1 MGGAA
6 GSGLGSPE
14 GGGVISDFTLMNEGL
29 LGVGEREEQ
38 IQGKAKKEEKEA
50 EGRNEGHRRGREG
63 RRRGMFYSSLARGRV
78 PMSTLPPGC
87 GDSGRPCF
95 SRTQR
100 RGSAN
105 GGIFWGVPERMVS
118 AGDARLW
125 TTLIPGVV
133 SRPLRQSP
141 GARPPS
147 RRAQKAF
154 RSFPKEGL
162 WHTGNTQALRA
173 GDTLGVGSGG
183 AGPRATVCPQK
194 QRARGHRQSPVRLGQ
209 VLTATSAL
217 GPPPSSVLGRVVP
230 QGHFLQASAN

>member
-1 MGGAA
+1 M
-6 GSGLGSPE
+6 
-14 GGGVISDFTLMNEGL
+14 ISDFTLMDEGL

-87 GDSGRPCF
+87 GDSARPCF
-95 SRTQR
+95 SRTQC
-100 RGSAN
+100 RGSGS
-105 GGIFWGVPERMVS
+105 GGVFWGVPERMVS

-183 AGPRATVCPQK
+183 AGPRATVSLPPETKGRGPQAESG
-194 QRARGHRQSPVRLGQ
+194 QARPGAHCYLGLGTPSQLRPGARGPTGTFSPGLCKLKETQ
-209 VLTATSAL
+209 TI
-217 GPPPSSVLGRVVP
+217 
-230 QGHFLQASAN
+230 

>member
-1 MGGAA
+1 
-6 GSGLGSPE
+6 
-14 GGGVISDFTLMNEGL
+14 
-29 LGVGEREEQ
+29 
-38 IQGKAKKEEKEA
+38 
-50 EGRNEGHRRGREG
+50 
-63 RRRGMFYSSLARGRV
+63 MFYSSLARGRV

-100 RGSAN
+100 RGSGS
-105 GGIFWGVPERMVS
+105 GGVFWGVPERMVS

-194 QRARGHRQSPVRLGQ
+194 QRAGGHRQSPVRLGQ

>member
-1 MGGAA
+1 
-6 GSGLGSPE
+6 
-14 GGGVISDFTLMNEGL
+14 
-29 LGVGEREEQ
+29 
-38 IQGKAKKEEKEA
+38 
-50 EGRNEGHRRGREG
+50 
-63 RRRGMFYSSLARGRV
+63 MFYSSLARGRV

-95 SRTQR
+95 SRTQC
-100 RGSAN
+100 RGSGS
-105 GGIFWGVPERMVS
+105 GGVFWGVPERMVS

-162 WHTGNTQALRA
+162 WHTGNTQALRT

-183 AGPRATVCPQK
+183 AGPRATVSLPPETKGRGPQAESG
-194 QRARGHRQSPVRLGQ
+194 QARPGAHCYLGLGTPSQLRPGARGPTGTFSPGLCKLKETQ
-209 VLTATSAL
+209 TI
-217 GPPPSSVLGRVVP
+217 
-230 QGHFLQASAN
+230 